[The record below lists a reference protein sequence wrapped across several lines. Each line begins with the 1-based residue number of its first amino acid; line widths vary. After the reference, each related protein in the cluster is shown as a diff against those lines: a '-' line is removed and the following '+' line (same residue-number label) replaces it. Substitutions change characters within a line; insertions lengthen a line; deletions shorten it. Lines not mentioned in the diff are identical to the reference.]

1 MKILTFVILITH
13 FGCSIQSSTN
23 LKKNYGLL
31 KPTENDLNN
40 CFVPPEGM
48 ICVPA
53 SNYKFND
60 SNIFINT
67 FYADKYEISNQDYEE
82 CVKNKSCKTNIFLK
96 SKNNK
101 KFSEPKQPAIGLSYS
116 MAHDYCTYK
125 GKRLPT
131 ESEWNKLYSLFAISK
146 NEPLD
151 CTNANIRGCI
161 DNTTPVGSYP
171 NPFGVHDL
179 EGNVSEWVNE
189 WADSCGDNCI
199 EKNCIVCQKSQS
211 TCSGKFPCDKY
222 TPKYNE
228 INWGTINLD
237 GIRNSLKGEKLQLMK
252 VKGLS
257 FEDSPSP
264 SNSAEYTNK
273 TVNISDVS
281 GKNGARCISDT
292 IYLNKS
298 PAWMVSNP
306 PKNNENLKN
315 LDPAKQSTFQ
325 NLKEYDSINDK
336 PLCKEFFTSPANC
349 RDPMSYT
356 KPNEAR
362 NYLFAPYVKNL
373 RGGYIG
379 VAADANYTFFT
390 YAKSEFV
397 WLMDFNMN
405 IVNLHKINK
414 VFILDSPQP
423 QEFLK
428 KWSTPN
434 RSTSLKLLET
444 TLFNSPEWEN
454 IKKFFY
460 ANQLSL
466 HEHYTSL
473 SYPDKNNGDF
483 GWLRN
488 IENYEYLR
496 RLHLSN
502 RISIVEGD
510 LLKDK
515 TLFNIGETARNLNIK
530 IRIFYPSNAEEFWK
544 FSNNYKRNI
553 LNLPFDEASIIVRTV
568 HEFQWHNNE
577 KTGGSLG
584 FWHYVIHGAYNYQKK
599 LLLSD
604 FYLIDHFKNYR
615 VFPNDLKDFS
625 TIELPEKIPE
635 NLF

>member
-1 MKILTFVILITH
+1 LKILTFLILLTLI
-13 FGCSIQSSTN
+13 GCSIQSSSNQT
-23 LKKNYGLL
+23 KNYGFL

-40 CFVPPEGM
+40 CSSPPEGM
-48 ICVPA
+48 VCVPA
-53 SNYKFND
+53 SNYKIGN
-60 SNIFINT
+60 SNVFINT
-67 FYADKYEISNQDYEE
+67 FYADKFEISNDDYEK
-82 CVKNKSCKTNIFLK
+82 CVKNKSCKTNVFLK
-96 SKNNK
+96 SKNNQ
-101 KFSEPKQPAIGLSYS
+101 KFSDPKQPAIGLSYT
-116 MAHDYCTYK
+116 MAHDYCTFK

-131 ESEWNKLYSLFAISK
+131 ESEWNKLYSLYAISK
-146 NEPLD
+146 KEPFS
-151 CTNANIRGCI
+151 CSNANIKGCFEK
-161 DNTTPVGSYP
+161 TTPIGNFP
-171 NPFGVHDL
+171 NPYGVHDL

-189 WADSCGDNCI
+189 WADSCGENCI
-199 EKNCIVCQKSQS
+199 EKKCNICQKSQS
-211 TCSGKFPCDKY
+211 TCSGKFPCEKY

-228 INWGTINLD
+228 INWNTINLD

-252 VKGLS
+252 VKGTS
-257 FEDSPSP
+257 FEDNPSSSPES
-264 SNSAEYTNK
+264 SSK
-273 TVNISDVS
+273 IGNINDVS
-281 GKNGARCISDT
+281 TKYGARCISDT

-306 PKNNENLKN
+306 PNINKDLNN

-336 PLCKEFFTSPANC
+336 PLCKELFTSPANC

-379 VAADANYTFFT
+379 VAADANYTFLT
-390 YAKSEFV
+390 YAKSEYV

-423 QEFLK
+423 QDFLK
-428 KWSTPN
+428 KWSSPN
-434 RSTSLKLLET
+434 RTTSLKLLEA
-444 TLFNSPEWEN
+444 TLNESPEWEN
-454 IKKFFY
+454 IKKFFN
-460 ANQLSL
+460 ANQSSL

-473 SYPDKNNGDF
+473 SYPDKTNGDF

-488 IENYEYLR
+488 NENYEYLR
-496 RLHLSN
+496 KLHQTN

-515 TLFNIGETARNLNIK
+515 TLFNIGETAKKLNIK
-530 IRIFYPSNAEEFWK
+530 IRILYPSNAEEFWK
-544 FSNNYKRNI
+544 FSEIYKRNI
-553 LNLPFDEASIIVRTV
+553 LNLPFDEASIVVRTV

-577 KTGGSLG
+577 KSKGSLG
-584 FWHYVIHGAYNYQKK
+584 FWHYVVHGAYNYQKK

-635 NLF
+635 GLF